1 MSKTIENIN
10 KEIGDKKAKVVTVE
24 EMIRIVRE
32 IGPDHVLADTLC
44 SFSCNKEDDWPF
56 KGRDQSMVMLL

>member
-1 MSKTIENIN
+1 MSKTIKDIN
-10 KEIGDKKAKVVTVE
+10 KKIEDKKAKVVRAE
-24 EMIRIVRE
+24 EMTRIVRE